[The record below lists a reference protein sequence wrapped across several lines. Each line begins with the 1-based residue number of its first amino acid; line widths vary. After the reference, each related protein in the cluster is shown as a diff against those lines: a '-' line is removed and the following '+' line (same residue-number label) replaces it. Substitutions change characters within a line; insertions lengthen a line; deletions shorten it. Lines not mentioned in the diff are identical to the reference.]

1 MVSRESHD
9 SRHDPQ
15 KYLDRVLAGSR
26 LSLGDYRLPPR
37 LALLSLLIRLS
48 AAGHLLQAAAE
59 TFRVCF
65 RLNLPPNS
73 NGISV
78 PRTAYLSFI
87 LQRIDLQQNSTLEDP
102 VFASVNLFTLFSA
115 AIKNKEKI
123 LGCI

>member
-1 MVSRESHD
+1 MVSRGAHD

-15 KYLDRVLAGSR
+15 KYLDRVFASSR
-26 LSLGDYRLPPR
+26 LSFGDYRLPPR

-78 PRTAYLSFI
+78 PRTAYLCFI
-87 LQRIDLQQNSTLEDP
+87 LQRIDLQQDSTLQDL
-102 VFASVNLFTLFSA
+102 VFAPINLLTKFSS
-115 AIKNKEKI
+115 AIKYKEKI
-123 LGCI
+123 LGCV